1 MDPRDR
7 SLVEEM
13 VSEILRQTL
22 ELELERRRCFLEWLQ
37 AHCNRLN
44 MGGGFEAAARCE
56 ADMPAVLKDGLKAWF
71 DSLSARGVLWEF
83 RLLMDEISWWHAPRE
98 RRPSD
103 REARCS
109 NS

>member
-56 ADMPAVLKDGLKAWF
+56 ADMPAGLKDGLNAWF
-71 DSLSARGVLWEF
+71 DSLSAAGILWEF
-83 RLLMDEISWWHAPRE
+83 RLLLSEISWWQSLDE
-98 RRPSD
+98 RKFLKD
-103 REARCS
+103 EVKCS